1 MQKKNFRKNLKT
13 LLVDRALLSTFHCY
27 PKIFQTKNLYAKLT
41 WSLLFILFSCLT
53 FWFVVKGVLD
63 FLEYD
68 VVTKIRVIS
77 QQSITFPTVTICDA
91 SLFTTKESETLLE
104 RAKLLDEKFY

>member
-27 PKIFQTKNLYAKLT
+27 PKIFQTKNLYAKLI
-41 WSLLFILFSCLT
+41 WSLLFILFNCLT
-53 FWFVVKGVLD
+53 FLFVKGVLD

-77 QQSITFPTVTICDA
+77 QQSITFPIVTICDA